1 MEWCGKGKRA
11 DVLSEGKWWWATV
24 INLTTAGRV
33 SVSYID
39 KRGKASGETET
50 FQLDPARIRA
60 PKPVAP
66 TGCSMGQDLVPLPL
80 GNANNLGVNPTP

>member
-1 MEWCGKGKRA
+1 MGWCGKGKRA

-33 SVSYID
+33 SVSYVD

-66 TGCSMGQDLVPLPL
+66 ASCSMGQELVSVPSRNNHIL
-80 GNANNLGVNPTP
+80 GLSPKP